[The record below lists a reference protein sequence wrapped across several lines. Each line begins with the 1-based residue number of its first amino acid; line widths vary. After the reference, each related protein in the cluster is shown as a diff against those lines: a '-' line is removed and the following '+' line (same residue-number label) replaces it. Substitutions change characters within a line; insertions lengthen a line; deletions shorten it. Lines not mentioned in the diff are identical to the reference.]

1 MAKPAVDEDLCIA
14 CGLCSQTCPEVF
26 ELNND
31 AGYAEV
37 KEDAVDCEVAGCCE
51 EARDLCPVDAIQL

>member
-1 MAKPAVDEDLCIA
+1 MASPTVDEDLCIA

-37 KEDAVDCEVAGCCE
+37 KEDATSCDKAGCCE
-51 EARDLCPVDAIQL
+51 ESADLCPVDAIEL

>member
-1 MAKPAVDEDLCIA
+1 MALPTVDEDLCIA

-37 KEDAVDCEVAGCCE
+37 KEDATSCDEAGCCE
-51 EARDLCPVDAIQL
+51 ESADLCPVDAIQL

>member
-1 MAKPAVDEDLCIA
+1 MSSPTVDKDLCIA

-31 AGYAEV
+31 EGYADV
-37 KEDAVDCEVAGCCE
+37 KEDGAGCDEAGCCE
-51 EARDLCPVDAIQL
+51 EATDLCPVDAIEV

>member
-1 MAKPAVDEDLCIA
+1 VASPTVDKDLCIA

-31 AGYAEV
+31 EGYAEV
-37 KEDAVDCEVAGCCE
+37 KEEAASCEEAGCCE
-51 EARDLCPVDAIQL
+51 EAADLCPVDAIEV

>member
-1 MAKPAVDEDLCIA
+1 MSLPTVDKDLCIV

-31 AGYAEV
+31 EGYADV
-37 KEDAVDCEVAGCCE
+37 KEDASSCDEADCCE
-51 EARDLCPVDAIQL
+51 GAADLCPVDAIEV

>member
-1 MAKPAVDEDLCIA
+1 MSSPTVDKDLCIA

-37 KEDAVDCEVAGCCE
+37 KEGAPSCNEAGCCE
-51 EARDLCPVDAIQL
+51 ESAELCPVDAIQL